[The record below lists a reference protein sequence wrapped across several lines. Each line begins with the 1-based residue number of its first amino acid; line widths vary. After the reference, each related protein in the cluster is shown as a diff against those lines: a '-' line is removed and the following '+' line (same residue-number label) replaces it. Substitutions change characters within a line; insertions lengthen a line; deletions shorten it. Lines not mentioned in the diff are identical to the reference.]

1 MRDGWVVLAASGKS
15 NAREVAAFV
24 TNQAKP
30 EDLVIVAPIWEASSF
45 NFYFRLPNEQRC
57 YPDAVRRGEVSFNGM
72 GSRMANELAIKDVRE
87 AIDRAKAAGRRVW
100 FVTEPGYAS
109 IDDRVDDQV
118 RLPPDY
124 KIENYNSVAFW
135 RTSQVLRYLKQQYG
149 QPFLRSPDPTYYF
162 MPYESQAAMLFALP
176 HSKRLASGSP
186 EM

>member
-1 MRDGWVVLAASGKS
+1 
-15 NAREVAAFV
+15 
-24 TNQAKP
+24 
-30 EDLVIVAPIWEASSF
+30 
-45 NFYFRLPNEQRC
+45 
-57 YPDAVRRGEVSFNGM
+57 
-72 GSRMANELAIKDVRE
+72 
-87 AIDRAKAAGRRVW
+87 
-100 FVTEPGYAS
+100 
-109 IDDRVDDQV
+109 V